1 MLSSIATIFLAAA
14 SLPCREVILPPVIR
28 LEHCDKVEHTASFPR
43 CDFGQSPVTEAV
55 NKAVESRVR
64 KEADYDAPA
73 PPERNDCDEFP
84 SRNRPVDA
92 SCGDPY
98 VVANLVSYL
107 CGSSWEGVHPDGA
120 AWSINLEISSGATL
134 RELKLRDVLLNA
146 AAESLLWRL
155 IRADLAKQISK
166 AYANDPPDSARVDEQ
181 LAAADQ
187 RYEAFN
193 LTRSGLV
200 VSYGHSA
207 FGYSVLDATIPYKK
221 LHGILS
227 RKFFPRPRK
236 HR

>member
-1 MLSSIATIFLAAA
+1 MLLSIAIVFLATA
-14 SLPCREVILPPVIR
+14 SPLCREVSLPPIIR
-28 LEHCDKVEHTASFPR
+28 VEHCDKVEHTASFPR

-64 KEADYDAPA
+64 KEADYDTPA

-98 VVANLVSYL
+98 VVANVVSYP
-107 CGSSWEGVHPDGA
+107 CGSSWVGVHPDGA
-120 AWSINLEISSGATL
+120 SWSINLEISIDATL
-134 RELKLRDVLLNA
+134 RELKLRDLLLRA
-146 AAESLLWRL
+146 AAEARLWRR
-155 IRADLAKQISK
+155 IRANLAKQISEV
-166 AYANDPPDSARVDEQ
+166 YANDPPDSEWVDEQ

-193 LTRSGLV
+193 LTRGGLV
-200 VSYGHSA
+200 VSYGHSS
-207 FGYSVLDATIPYKK
+207 FGYSVLDATIPYEK
-221 LHGILS
+221 LHGILA